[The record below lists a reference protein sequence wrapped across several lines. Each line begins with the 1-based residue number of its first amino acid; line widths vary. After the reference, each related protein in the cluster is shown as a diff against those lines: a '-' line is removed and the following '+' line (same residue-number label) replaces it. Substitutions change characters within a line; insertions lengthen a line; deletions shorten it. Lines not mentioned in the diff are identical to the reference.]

1 MLSEHSILRALRLY
15 YMSAFKDFLKIVL
28 GGYSAFVR
36 ISGHNN
42 GGLHL
47 RPVCLDMGKGHLRTL
62 YACRSLYSIDASHNT
77 KELLHQAK
85 VAIRPWPSWPQ
96 TIHYGPHGK
105 SG

>member
-36 ISGHNN
+36 ISGCNN

-47 RPVCLDMGKGHLRTL
+47 CPVCLDTGKSHPCAL
-62 YACRSLYSIDASHNT
+62 YAC
-77 KELLHQAK
+77 
-85 VAIRPWPSWPQ
+85 
-96 TIHYGPHGK
+96 
-105 SG
+105 